1 MLNTLKGSI
10 ISLCTCSMY
19 SGIACACM
27 PSVSAGLFSLPIGV
41 LRNVESK
48 VPNHNSSLV
57 VIRKEW
63 KWYAKLYTWTINN
76 YSSSQCIQNLVEHD
90 NYLTKTYGKVS
101 GYANKL
107 NYHWY
112 IYIWNSNA
120 VKLKLIHC
128 QLCCKSMGNLKYI
141 VNFVAKSQPL
151 KYDQNKW
158 HKYVVKLR
166 YECNCQANTLSN
178 ANALSALL
186 NANALSNANAPSCSM
201 VNWIPASEILVVN
214 SICH

>member
-1 MLNTLKGSI
+1 MLNRLKGSII

-112 IYIWNSNA
+112 IYIPMLIKLFNSNT
-120 VKLKLIHC
+120 LSILLQID
-128 QLCCKSMGNLKYI
+128 G
-141 VNFVAKSQPL
+141 QPS

-158 HKYVVKLR
+158 HEYMVKLR
-166 YECNCQANTLSN
+166 YECNCQANIILLSN
-178 ANALSALL
+178 ANALSALS
-186 NANALSNANAPSCSM
+186 NANALSSANAPSCSV
-201 VNWIPASEILVVN
+201 VNWIPVSQIPVVN